1 MQTNHANAIKGL
13 SIATIILAA
22 LGILGAVLTFAITS
36 MMGSMLLEFGP
47 DMVASG
53 HASGSVH
60 GMEYEYDMSDEQA
73 VALISMLMSTVGG
86 GISIWILICHVVI
99 LIAGIM
105 GLRGYNNPE
114 KLGSIFIWAI
124 VGAVLSFLGGGIITM
139 VLMIV
144 VAVFANKDKKLS
156 AGVVGAVPVAA
167 VPTAAPVAGSVPT
180 TAAPTAAPTA
190 TAAPVAQPAVQP
202 TAQPVAAMPVQPA
215 AQPGVTSASTT
226 VPPTSNGQPMA

>member
-156 AGVVGAVPVAA
+156 AGV
-167 VPTAAPVAGSVPT
+167 AGSVPT
-180 TAAPTAAPTA
+180 AAAPTAAPTA

-202 TAQPVAAMPVQPA
+202 TAQPVASAPVQPA
-215 AQPGVTSASTT
+215 AQPGATSASTA
-226 VPPTSNGQPMA
+226 VPPASNDQPMA